1 MHNLK
6 DIFSCATSPSWFISE
21 SRMPLRLVLPIRP
34 ARPAT
39 SGCLTRTH
47 RTQQHA
53 GQNGQAPQE
62 KVGAGRGR
70 ATVGFHP
77 DQNLFRSPK
86 CAFLTESQFF
96 TLMLGYDLT

>member
-1 MHNLK
+1 
-6 DIFSCATSPSWFISE
+6 
-21 SRMPLRLVLPIRP
+21 MPLRLVLPIRP

-70 ATVGFHP
+70 AMVGFHP

>member
-1 MHNLK
+1 
-6 DIFSCATSPSWFISE
+6 
-21 SRMPLRLVLPIRP
+21 MPLRLVLPIRP

-62 KVGAGRGR
+62 KVGAGQGQSD
-70 ATVGFHP
+70 GWI
-77 DQNLFRSPK
+77 SP
-86 CAFLTESQFF
+86 
-96 TLMLGYDLT
+96 

>member
-1 MHNLK
+1 
-6 DIFSCATSPSWFISE
+6 
-21 SRMPLRLVLPIRP
+21 MPLRLVLPIRP

-62 KVGAGRGR
+62 KVGAGQGQSD
-70 ATVGFHP
+70 GWISP
-77 DQNLFRSPK
+77 RSKPISIPEM
-86 CAFLTESQFF
+86 CISH
-96 TLMLGYDLT
+96 